1 MLTPDSII
9 QELMTIRQRSEKG
22 VSLLAEAE
30 RKHLELSLEAEK
42 IELKALLEAQGTVV
56 DRQAISKLAAQD
68 ARLQAELAKIELNR
82 YKSQLKQLSE
92 SMMAVM
98 AAGKMVEVTY
108 KTAGVGER

>member
-9 QELMTIRQRSEKG
+9 QELMAIRQQSEKG
-22 VSLLAEAE
+22 VALLAEAE
-30 RKHLELSLEAEK
+30 QKHLQLSMDAEK
-42 IELKALLEAQGTVV
+42 IELQALVEATGTVV
-56 DRQAISKLAAQD
+56 DRQAVSKLASQD
-68 ARLQAELAKIELNR
+68 ARFQAELAKIEMTR
-82 YKSQLKQLSE
+82 IKSKLKQLSE